1 MVGKAFAMLHDDL
14 RPNPSNPKVHMKL
27 VMVAHIWVLIVL
39 CSVEGEWQKLKNPK
53 NLSGNVAQCRQN
65 KQANKRDKKTKQKK

>member
-39 CSVEGEWQKLKNPK
+39 CSVEGGMTETEESQKSLR
-53 NLSGNVAQCRQN
+53 QCGPV
-65 KQANKRDKKTKQKK
+65 